1 MSTDRVQIY
10 VDGVYVDGGNF
21 YHLVLKKMGVKD
33 LDFDYEAFTVLLGQG
48 RQIVPQGKRF
58 YQGSV
63 REKIG
68 DAYSIRA
75 MSKQTKLFNGLQS
88 THWEIKTSKLRTRRE
103 RIRIDKCVEG
113 YQDILKKGVYEI
125 IIERVREKGI
135 DVKLA
140 TDLIVGAVDDK
151 YDTAIVVSSDADL
164 VPAIDWVRKR
174 KHKKI
179 EYIGFSIPDSPPLQ
193 EHTRPLPTMIMHSD
207 IQRTFTEVDLRPF
220 VKPRA
225 QPISFNKA

>member
-10 VDGVYVDGGNF
+10 LDGGNF

-33 LDFDYEAFTVLLGQG
+33 LDFDYEAFSVLLGQG

-63 REKIG
+63 REKFG
-68 DAYSIRA
+68 DASSVRA
-75 MSKQTKLFNGLQS
+75 MSKQTALFMGLQS

-103 RIRIDKCVEG
+103 RIIIDNSVEG
-113 YQDILKKGVYEI
+113 HRSILKKGVKEI
-125 IIERVREKGI
+125 IIARVREKGI

-164 VPAIDWVRKR
+164 IPAIDWVRKR
-174 KHKKI
+174 KYKKI
-179 EYIGFSIPDSPPLQ
+179 EYVGFSIPDPSPLMDN
-193 EHTRPLPTMIMHSD
+193 TRPLPTMIVNSD
-207 IQRTFTEVDLRPF
+207 IQRTFTEADLRQF

-225 QPISFNKA
+225 QTIPLR